1 MKIWVGVTD
10 NDWYEYL
17 SELKPDEVNFWRP
30 GGGPL
35 KAINYLEPFLFKL
48 KSPNNHI
55 AGGGFFVKSTELPLS
70 LAWDVFQEKNG
81 INEYEDFYNKIM
93 SLRNSVEPNPIIGN
107 LVITQPFFFPRDQWI
122 PIPENWS
129 KSIQVGKTYDTTDD
143 IGKELW
149 NQVQTRLIDIPIQES
164 KVQVADVP
172 RYGEG
177 YTIHP
182 RLGQGGFRVV
192 VTDAYQ
198 RKCAMTG
205 EKALP
210 VLQAS
215 HIKPYSKSG
224 PHLIQNGLL
233 LRADLHILF
242 DQGYLTVTNDYKI
255 EASPRMKDDFD
266 NGKEYLRLHG
276 KNLITLPE
284 NINELPIQKYL
295 SWHQDNIYR

>member
-10 NDWYEYL
+10 NEWFEYL
-17 SELKPDEVNFWRP
+17 ADIKPDEVNFWRP
-30 GGGPL
+30 SGGHL
-35 KAINYLEPFLFKL
+35 RAIEYLEPFLFKL
-48 KSPNNHI
+48 KRPHNHI

-70 LAWDVFQEKNG
+70 MAWDVFQEKNG
-81 INEYEDFYNKIM
+81 VANYEVFYDKIM
-93 SLRNSVEPNPIIGN
+93 GLRKRIEPNPIIGN
-107 LVITQPFFFPRDQWI
+107 IVITQPFFFPREQWI
-122 PIPENWS
+122 PVPENWS
-129 KSIQVGKTYDTTDD
+129 RSIQVGKTYDTSDE

-149 NQVQTRLIDIPIQES
+149 NQVQIRLINMPIQES
-164 KVQVADVP
+164 KVQFADVP
-172 RYGEG
+172 KYGEG
-177 YTIHP
+177 YVVHP

-198 RKCAMTG
+198 RRCAMTG

-255 EASPRMKDDFD
+255 EASQRMKDDFD
-266 NGKEYLRLHG
+266 NGLEYLKLHG
-276 KNLITLPE
+276 RELNTLPS
-284 NINELPIQKYL
+284 NVNELPSQEYL
-295 SWHQDNIYR
+295 AWHQDNIYR